1 MTVRSEVLVALDS
14 VTALAKRNYADRAP
28 ENEPRPYTVVLDH
41 VGQSPQLKGDSRTMA
56 RRRLLQVDLWQDSAA
71 DDATLATTL
80 ENVLDGLRMT
90 AGLRLAVT
98 DSRRIP
104 EPNFGLSHFVF
115 DCETTLLRTG
125 ATSTTSSTWHGGF

>member
-1 MTVRSEVLVALDS
+1 MTVRSEVLLLLDS
-14 VTALAKRNYADRAP
+14 VTALGKRNYADRAP

-41 VGQSPQLKGDSRTMA
+41 VGQSPQLKGDARTMA
-56 RRRLLQVDLWQDSAA
+56 RRRLFQIDLWENAA
-71 DDATLATTL
+71 DDNGVLAATV
-80 ENVLDGLRMT
+80 ENLLDGAKLS
-90 AGLRLAVT
+90 ASLGLAVT
-98 DSRRIP
+98 ESRRLP